1 MSNLYQD
8 ITLLSTT
15 RTIISNNVPMST
27 IHPLFELSNYRYP
40 NLAEWYRQWHL
51 HYSEPSMVKLHLYD
65 FDLPIQFQYYS
76 VILTSQNSSNSFS
89 IPEVALYSSDLSS
102 KLLELLDASGNFTDS
117 VLSLVECH
125 VTPVEYLNCK
135 VVRNVGLN
143 AYLMLRRDAYWSRAG
158 INDYDINEFPNC
170 WNQYSVSSDDLD
182 KYRGVLMDVV
192 LMHRW

>member
-15 RTIISNNVPMST
+15 RTVISNNSPMST
-27 IHPLFELSNYRYP
+27 IHSLVELPPNRYP
-40 NLAEWYRQWHL
+40 NLVKWYHQWHL
-51 HYSEPSMVKLHLYD
+51 HYSEPSMIKLYLYD
-65 FDLPIQFQYYS
+65 PDLPMQYYT
-76 VILTSQNSSNSFS
+76 VFLVSQGSSYHTTIS
-89 IPEVALYSSDLSS
+89 EVALYSSDLSGE
-102 KLLELLDASGNFTDS
+102 LLELLNTTG
-117 VLSLVECH
+117 LSFIYSILNQVESH

-135 VVRNVGLN
+135 VLRKVDLSS
-143 AYLMLRRDAYWSRAG
+143 YLTLRRDAYWARAG

-170 WNQYSVSSDDLD
+170 WNQYAVSSDDLD